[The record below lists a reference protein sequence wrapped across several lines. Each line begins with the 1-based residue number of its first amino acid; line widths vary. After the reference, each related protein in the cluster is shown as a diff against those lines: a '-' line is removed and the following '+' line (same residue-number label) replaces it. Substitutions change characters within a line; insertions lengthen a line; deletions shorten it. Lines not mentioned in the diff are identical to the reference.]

1 MQDIRR
7 TKKYG
12 KYRAVNVQTG
22 FTLVEV
28 ILAIVILSLVTLI
41 IGSGFRLGIDAWE
54 RGDRETSDI
63 QKYRVLY
70 ELFSRQLKSSYPYR
84 MKIDEDKVVIFK
96 GESDSITFVTVSNDS
111 YVSGFRWIRYRY
123 KDGALLF
130 REGMLPDKKLFEI
143 SSADDEVIEPSIGEI
158 KFSYLA
164 PDAEEWKES
173 WEMGDELPAA
183 VIFKIGDFEPMRVS
197 LPLSKIKEGSND
209 NESL

>member
-1 MQDIRR
+1 MKLRKLDC
-7 TKKYG
+7 
-12 KYRAVNVQTG
+12 VNAQTG
-22 FTLVEV
+22 FTLVE
-28 ILAIVILSLVTLI
+28 IIIALVILSFVTLY

-70 ELFSRQLKSSYPYR
+70 DLFSRQLKSSYPYR

-123 KDGALLF
+123 KDGALSF
-130 REGMLPDKKLFEI
+130 REGMLPDKKLFET
-143 SSADDEVIEPSIGEI
+143 SSADDEVIESNIGEV

-164 PDAEEWKES
+164 SDAEEWKES
-173 WEMGDELPAA
+173 WETGDDLPAA
-183 VIFKIGDFEPMRVS
+183 VMFKIGDFEPMRVA
-197 LPLSKIKEGSND
+197 LPLYKEKEGSNN

>member
-1 MQDIRR
+1 MFLRKNIRP
-7 TKKYG
+7 KKHS
-12 KYRAVNVQTG
+12 AVSTQAG

-84 MKIDEDKVVIFK
+84 MKIDEDNVVIFK

-130 REGMLPDKKLFEI
+130 REGMLPDKKLFETN
-143 SSADDEVIEPSIGEI
+143 SADDEVIESNIGEV

-164 PDAEEWKES
+164 SDAEEWKGS
-173 WEMGDELPAA
+173 WETGDGLPAA
-183 VIFKIGDFEPMRVS
+183 VMFKIGDFEPMRVA
-197 LPLSKIKEGSND
+197 LPLHKEKEGANN